1 MIPDEPNR
9 REVLT
14 GIAAASLFPGA
25 SLKAESAASPLC
37 FTSAV
42 EMAKLIRERKLSAR
56 EAVAEHLKQID
67 RVNPKVNA
75 IVTLVAEMATE
86 AATRADEM
94 QARGEKLGP
103 LHGLPVA
110 HKDLIETR
118 GIRTTFGSPLFKDN
132 IPTNDDIVVERMRR
146 AGAIIVGKTNTP
158 EFGAG
163 SQTFNTVFGATRNPY
178 DLSKTCGGSSGG
190 AAVALACGMV
200 PVASGSDTGG
210 SLRNPA
216 AFCNVV
222 GFRPSVG
229 RVPNPKAGFGWST
242 LSTDGCL
249 GRSVADL
256 ALALS
261 AIAGPDPNTP
271 LSISE
276 PGDVLA
282 RPLDRSFKGVRVA
295 WFKDLGGVPFDPRV
309 LTVVNA
315 HRATFESLG
324 CVVEQAEP
332 DFSPAEVSFRTLRAW
347 ASAAKYGKLFEQ
359 HPDAFKNTL
368 ADEIQSGMKL
378 TGQDIARAE
387 VAHSLLWRRFQAF
400 LDQYEFFILPTTQ
413 SLPFDVN
420 TPYLTEIAG
429 VHFDSYIDWMK
440 SCWYVSATGN
450 PAASVPAGF
459 TPEGLSI
466 GMQIVGRDN
475 KISVSC
481 NLHTHLNKQPASV
494 RDARPSRRATRPAC
508 LESRIF
514 DNLDSQPMSGMIK
527 LLDSDLRFALRLHGC
542 RVLCFSVLSTH
553 ARRRCR
559 VAFRFSPESKRYDRR
574 QSRSDV
580 QARGS
585 SMSA

>member
-1 MIPDEPNR
+1 MIADKPTR

-14 GIAAASLFPGA
+14 GIAAASLFPVA
-25 SLKAESAASPLC
+25 SLTAQSPASPLC

-42 EMAKLIRERKLSAR
+42 EMAQLIRAKKLSAR
-56 EAVAEHLKQID
+56 EALAEHLKQID

-75 IVTLVAEMATE
+75 IVTLVAEMASE
-86 AATRADEM
+86 AARRADEM

-132 IPTNDDIVVERMRR
+132 VPTEDNIVVERMRL

-163 SQTFNTVFGATRNPY
+163 SQTFNTIFGATHNPY

-200 PVASGSDTGG
+200 PIASGSDAGG

-222 GFRPSVG
+222 GFRPSIG

-242 LSTDGCL
+242 LSTNGCL

-261 AIAGPDPNTP
+261 TIAGPDPNTP
-271 LSISE
+271 LAIDE
-276 PGDVLA
+276 PGDRFA

-309 LTVVNA
+309 RTVVGA
-315 HRATFESLG
+315 HRVTFESLG
-324 CVVEQAEP
+324 CIVEQSEP
-332 DFSPAEVSFRTLRAW
+332 DFSPAEISFRTLRAW
-347 ASAAKYGKLFEQ
+347 TAAANYGKMLQQ
-359 HPDAFKNTL
+359 HPDAFKDTL
-368 ADEIQSGMKL
+368 KDEIERGMKL

-387 VAHSLLWRRFQAF
+387 VAHSLVWRRFQAF
-400 LDQYEFFILPTTQ
+400 LENYEYFILPTTQ
-413 SLPFDVN
+413 LPPFDVT
-420 TPYLTEIAG
+420 TPYPTEIAG
-429 VHFDSYIDWMK
+429 VQFDNYIDWMK
-440 SCWYVSATGN
+440 ACWYVSATGN
-450 PAASVPAGF
+450 PAASVPGGF
-459 TPEGLSI
+459 TPEGLPV
-466 GMQIVGRDN
+466 GVQIVGRD
-475 KISVSC
+475 
-481 NLHTHLNKQPASV
+481 KQDFGVLQLAHAFEQATGFGKRHPAI
-494 RDARPSRRATRPAC
+494 A
-508 LESRIF
+508 
-514 DNLDSQPMSGMIK
+514 
-527 LLDSDLRFALRLHGC
+527 
-542 RVLCFSVLSTH
+542 
-553 ARRRCR
+553 
-559 VAFRFSPESKRYDRR
+559 
-574 QSRSDV
+574 
-580 QARGS
+580 
-585 SMSA
+585 